1 MELNH
6 GWDCEIEVPVL
17 KMSCSLSSLGF
28 MASVVYLGRVPPENT
43 IVSCGYNPL
52 RMTLKYKSRLPCVLL
67 VLAILALDRWIKW
80 LIQTRLVLNQTIL
93 IIDGFFNIT
102 YVRNT
107 GVAFGILDSVN
118 LPFKSTVLAVLTLVA
133 IAGVLVYSWRTP
145 ANQTLLQ
152 TALSLILA
160 GALGNLYDRV
170 MYRYV
175 IDFIEVYYRTYRW
188 PSFNVA
194 DSAITVGVGLL
205 VLQIFRKDTP

>member
-1 MELNH
+1 
-6 GWDCEIEVPVL
+6 
-17 KMSCSLSSLGF
+17 
-28 MASVVYLGRVPPENT
+28 
-43 IVSCGYNPL
+43 
-52 RMTLKYKSRLPCVLL
+52 MTSKFRSRLPYAVL
-67 VLAILALDRWIKW
+67 VLAVLALDRWTKQ
-80 LIQTRLVLNQTIL
+80 LIQTKLTLNQTIP

-107 GVAFGILDSVN
+107 GVAFGILDPVN
-118 LPFKSTVLAVLTLVA
+118 LPLKSTVLAVLTVA
-133 IAGVLVYSWRTP
+133 AITGVLVYSWRTP
-145 ANQTLLQ
+145 ISQRLLH

-170 MYRYV
+170 SYEHV

-205 VLQIFRKDTP
+205 VLQIFRKDTHDVPGSA